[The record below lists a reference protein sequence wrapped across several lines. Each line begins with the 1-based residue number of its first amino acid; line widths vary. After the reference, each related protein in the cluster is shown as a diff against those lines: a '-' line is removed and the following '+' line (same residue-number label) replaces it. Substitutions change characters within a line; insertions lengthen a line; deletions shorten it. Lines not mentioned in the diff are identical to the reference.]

1 MPPFAVPATLYCTD
15 LRELTEAVVR
25 RTFASLGVFPMNSN
39 PPKKSPVTAINDPQD
54 FQLEDQIRVRAY
66 ELYEE
71 RGREDGHELEDWY
84 RAKEQIT
91 IKKFRTA
98 SA

>member
-1 MPPFAVPATLYCTD
+1 
-15 LRELTEAVVR
+15 
-25 RTFASLGVFPMNSN
+25 MNTH
-39 PPKKSPVTAINDPQD
+39 PRKKLPTAINEPQE
-54 FQLEDQIRVRAY
+54 LEHQIRERAY

-84 RAKEQIT
+84 RAKEEMT

-98 SA
+98 TA

>member
-1 MPPFAVPATLYCTD
+1 
-15 LRELTEAVVR
+15 
-25 RTFASLGVFPMNSN
+25 MNTH
-39 PPKKSPVTAINDPQD
+39 PPKKSPTTATSEPQE
-54 FQLEDQIRVRAY
+54 LEHQIRLRAY

-71 RGREDGHELEDWY
+71 RGREDGHELEDWF
-84 RAKEQIT
+84 RAKEEIA

>member
-1 MPPFAVPATLYCTD
+1 
-15 LRELTEAVVR
+15 
-25 RTFASLGVFPMNSN
+25 MNAN
-39 PPKKSPVTAINDPQD
+39 PPKKQPATVTGDPQD
-54 FQLEDQIRVRAY
+54 IELEQQIRERAY

-71 RGREDGHELEDWY
+71 RGRQDGHDEEDWL
-84 RAKEQIT
+84 RAKEEIT

>member
-1 MPPFAVPATLYCTD
+1 MNANPSKKPPATVTD
-15 LRELTEAVVR
+15 E
-25 RTFASLGVFPMNSN
+25 
-39 PPKKSPVTAINDPQD
+39 PQD
-54 FQLEDQIRVRAY
+54 LELEDQIRERAY
-66 ELYEE
+66 ELYEA
-71 RGREDGHELEDWY
+71 RGREGGHELEDWY